1 MKTYTFRLKPGQD
14 LFDSIVTFVGEK
26 NIGAGCVLSAV
37 GSLTHATLRLANRE
51 HYNEYEGH
59 FEIVSMT
66 GTVAVSGSHIHISIS
81 DGNGVTVGGH
91 LVSGCKIYTTAEIV
105 LAVFED
111 VVYRREL
118 LEDDS
123 GYEELVVRGKALPSR
138 KTRSE
143 P

>member
-1 MKTYTFRLKPGQD
+1 MKSYTFRLKPGQD
-14 LFDSIVTFVGEK
+14 LLDSIETFVVEK
-26 NIGAGCVLSAV
+26 KIEAGCVLSAV
-37 GSLTHATLRLANRE
+37 GSLTYATLRLANRE
-51 HYNEYEGH
+51 NFNEYEGH

-66 GTVAVSGSHIHISIS
+66 GTVAVSGSHLHLSIA
-81 DGNGVTVGGH
+81 DGEGVTIGGH

-111 VVYRREL
+111 VTYSREL

-123 GYEELVVRGKALPSR
+123 GYEELVVRKRHPSPQKPR
-138 KTRSE
+138 ME

>member
-14 LFDSIVTFVGEK
+14 LLDSITAFAAEK
-26 NIGAGCVLSAV
+26 KIEAGCVLSSV
-37 GSLTHATLRLANRE
+37 GSLTHAVLRLANRE
-51 HYNEYEGH
+51 HYNEYDGY
-59 FEIVSMT
+59 FEIVSMI

-81 DGNGVTVGGH
+81 DGDGVTIGGH

-111 VVYRREL
+111 MVYSREL
-118 LEDDS
+118 LENDS
-123 GYEELVVRGKALPSR
+123 GYEELVVRKKLHSLQKPLM
-138 KTRSE
+138 E